1 MSTEIQQNSAA
12 PKSVPQGVD
21 VGRLEKE
28 LAASWQNAGGAE
40 ESGVTRVCVL
50 NLIVY
55 ATRREDRAEIDT
67 LLDVVTTHVPCR
79 ALVLVADRDSTEAR
93 LEAYVSTRCQAES
106 KGGAKQVCGEQ
117 VTIEAS
123 GAQVETAA
131 SAIEPLVVPDVPV
144 FLWWKDIPHEDD
156 KLFNRL
162 VDLSDRVVI
171 DSLVFDHP
179 HEDIKR
185 LAQIISERRQY
196 LLVSDLNWGRLT
208 SWRNLLAS
216 FWDVADYRPAL
227 DQIDDVLIEFDPP
240 DVATA
245 EIAPQALL
253 LAGWLA
259 SCLKWEPT
267 GEFVREAKSARW
279 MMRAGGGRKINVEF
293 RAAQDR
299 QGCDG
304 LIAKLSLKSGAN
316 GGAEFY
322 VGVNEAGTKLETSA
336 KIGDAHLVE
345 RVVSYEAKSEGE
357 RLSRELSLLSRDAV
371 YERVVASVGELIQ
384 VLQKS

>member
-12 PKSVPQGVD
+12 KSVPQGVD

-55 ATRREDRAEIDT
+55 TTHREDRAEIDA
-67 LLDVVTTHVPCR
+67 LLDVVTAHVPGR
-79 ALVLVADRDSTEAR
+79 ALVLVADRDSTEAK
-93 LEAYVSTRCQAES
+93 LEAYVSTRCQTES
-106 KGGAKQVCGEQ
+106 KGGAKQICGEQ

-131 SAIEPLVVPDVPV
+131 SAIEPLVMPDVPV

-179 HEDIKR
+179 HEDLKR
-185 LAQIISERRQY
+185 LAQLISERRQY
-196 LLVSDLNWGRLT
+196 MLLSDLNWGRLT

-227 DQIDDVLIEFDPP
+227 DHIDNVLIEFDPP
-240 DVATA
+240 DVAPD

-267 GEFVREAKSARW
+267 DEFAREGKSARW
-279 MMRAGGGRKINVEF
+279 MMRAGERKINVEF
-293 RAAQDR
+293 RATEDR
-299 QGCDG
+299 QGSDG
-304 LIAKLSLKSGAN
+304 LIATLSLKSGAS
-316 GGAEFY
+316 GAEFN
-322 VGVNEAGTKLETSA
+322 VGVNETWTKLETSA
-336 KIGDAHLVE
+336 KIGDAHMVK

-357 RLSRELSLLSRDAV
+357 RLSRELSMLSRDAV
-371 YERVVASVGELIQ
+371 YERAVASVGGLVE